1 MPKVR
6 QVRLPEEYTVDKALR
21 ESTTDLLPSHIA
33 DAESAKWII
42 QFSDTFATKP
52 NFDRDRRPRESERW
66 REEMHAQFA
75 RELLEQ
81 RVDFYFASLFH
92 IGRMF
97 VTATEALTRI
107 EVLEQG
113 ENLEESTRNI
123 ESALKDLGRERRVD
137 SIRESLM
144 ESCTLGRDFQGQQ
157 RKRAEEWWEQW
168 KREVERLRSSAERFS
183 ETLRDCGGRRGFRRL
198 NRSLIELWQG
208 SSVQVLQDDMVQS
221 GVKFKNLN
229 LQHRGIGSASFGN
242 NLMFPLILM
251 ALSGDD
257 MHPEPWYEIRRMMDR
272 WIEADRIRVNEQ
284 RSEIYLDQLRAKYG
298 TNDPFSGFDFGNA
311 ATDELLDLVKE
322 HELPNGLSSPW
333 MELWQK
339 RFLSISSPILSFA
352 AHNAPLIGSLGDT
365 ELALW
370 CARTADSAIKKN
382 LNQKERFG
390 DVLPWSHLI
399 QGLFES
405 RWVIYVAKMAD
416 NANSEEGTK
425 ERWDTSMLTQLVL
438 SLIHI

>member
-157 RKRAEEWWEQW
+157 RKRAEEWW
-168 KREVERLRSSAERFS
+168 
-183 ETLRDCGGRRGFRRL
+183 
-198 NRSLIELWQG
+198 
-208 SSVQVLQDDMVQS
+208 
-221 GVKFKNLN
+221 
-229 LQHRGIGSASFGN
+229 
-242 NLMFPLILM
+242 
-251 ALSGDD
+251 
-257 MHPEPWYEIRRMMDR
+257 
-272 WIEADRIRVNEQ
+272 
-284 RSEIYLDQLRAKYG
+284 
-298 TNDPFSGFDFGNA
+298 
-311 ATDELLDLVKE
+311 
-322 HELPNGLSSPW
+322 
-333 MELWQK
+333 
-339 RFLSISSPILSFA
+339 
-352 AHNAPLIGSLGDT
+352 
-365 ELALW
+365 
-370 CARTADSAIKKN
+370 
-382 LNQKERFG
+382 
-390 DVLPWSHLI
+390 
-399 QGLFES
+399 
-405 RWVIYVAKMAD
+405 
-416 NANSEEGTK
+416 
-425 ERWDTSMLTQLVL
+425 L